1 MTTQSPAVMQRMKGS
16 DLVKHSSEEIFNQF
30 SQINNAIARRAF
42 ELFESH
48 GGSPGHEMEDWSR
61 AESEVLHPVPLNV
74 TESDD
79 EYTVRAEV
87 AGYGGEDIEISVEP
101 RRLAIS
107 GKRETKEEEENRK
120 VIRSEWCADR
130 IYRTVDLP
138 SDVDASKVGTTLKHG
153 ILTVDLPK
161 AQHKE

>member
-1 MTTQSPAVMQRMKGS
+1 MTTQSAAVMQRMKGTE
-16 DLVKHSSEEIFNQF
+16 LVKHCSEEIFNQF
-30 SQINNAIARRAF
+30 SQINDVIARRAF

-61 AESEVLHPVPLNV
+61 AESELLHPVPLNV
-74 TESDD
+74 TESTG

-87 AGYGGEDIEISVEP
+87 PGFGSKDIEISVEP

-107 GKRETKEEEENRK
+107 GKRETKEEVEK
-120 VIRSEWCADR
+120 GKMIRSEWCADR
-130 IYRTVDLP
+130 IFRTIDLP
-138 SDVDASKVGTTLKHG
+138 SDVDASKVSTTLKDG

-161 AQHKE
+161 AQNKQ